1 MQAAYAEQITAL
13 AEGGVDL
20 LLIETIFDTLNAKAA
35 ITAAREAAPHLP
47 LWISVTIVDLSG
59 RTLSGQTVE
68 AFWTSIEHA
77 KPLIVGVNC
86 SLGAAEMR
94 PYVEDL
100 ARLAGTY
107 TSCHPN
113 AGLPNAF
120 GGYDEQPHET
130 AGLLREFA
138 RDGLVNVVGGC
149 CGTGPEH
156 TAQIVRDIA
165 GLAQRAVPAAR
176 ASTRFSGLETF
187 EIGPDTGFVM
197 IGERTN
203 VSGSARFRRLIESG
217 DFQAASDVASSR
229 SAAGRTCWTSTWTP
243 TCSTARPP

>member
-1 MQAAYAEQITAL
+1 
-13 AEGGVDL
+13 
-20 LLIETIFDTLNAKAA
+20 
-35 ITAAREAAPHLP
+35 
-47 LWISVTIVDLSG
+47 
-59 RTLSGQTVE
+59 
-68 AFWTSIEHA
+68 WTSVGHA

-94 PYVEDL
+94 PHVEDL

-107 TSCHPN
+107 TSSHPN

-165 GLAQRAVPAAR
+165 GLAQRAVPPAR

-187 EIGPDTGFVM
+187 E
-197 IGERTN
+197 
-203 VSGSARFRRLIESG
+203 
-217 DFQAASDVASSR
+217 
-229 SAAGRTCWTSTWTP
+229 
-243 TCSTARPP
+243 